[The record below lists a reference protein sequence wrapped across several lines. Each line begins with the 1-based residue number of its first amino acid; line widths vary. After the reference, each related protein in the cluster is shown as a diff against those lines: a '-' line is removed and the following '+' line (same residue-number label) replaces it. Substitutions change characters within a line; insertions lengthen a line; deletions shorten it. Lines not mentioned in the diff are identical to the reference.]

1 MAPLSD
7 VEDDEPMLTGM
18 RIREEDSSSL
28 EGLFRLFREELR
40 APLVKQEPKEDA
52 GGKEHVASK
61 EDEPRSMDSQQI
73 QLIKRMMRGVRRFDP
88 AQDPNAEYMFQHL
101 MQDMDVE

>member
-1 MAPLSD
+1 
-7 VEDDEPMLTGM
+7 M

-40 APLVKQEPKEDA
+40 APLVKQEPKED
-52 GGKEHVASK
+52 VPPK

-73 QLIKRMMRGVRRFDP
+73 QLVKRMMIGVRRFDP
-88 AQDPNAEYMFQHL
+88 AQDPNAAYVFQNL
-101 MQDMDVE
+101 MQDMEVDQLLQTHDSVSDTFAHG